1 MAHLRGYV
9 GYDDDK
15 NLVNLVR
22 KKPSCVVLFDEIEK
36 ANVDVLNILLQ
47 ILEDGKLTNSRGSIA
62 SFQETLIILT
72 SNLGADIMNKKGGI
86 GFRKSDNDFSR
97 DDVISEVKKN
107 FRPEL
112 INRLDEIIIFNHLDE
127 KEIYRILDKQLN
139 ELKQVME
146 KKKIIFEVSSETK
159 RNIVAKC
166 DYFQYGARTIRREV
180 ENQVEDVIIDKM
192 IKKEINEGEKIII

>member
-1 MAHLRGYV
+1 MLLLGYI

-47 ILEDGKLTNSRGSIA
+47 ILEDGKLTNSNGAVA

-86 GFRKSDNDFSR
+86 GFRQADVDFR
-97 DDVISEVKKN
+97 KDDVIAEVKKN

-112 INRLDEIIIFNHLDE
+112 INRLDEIVIFNHLAEDD
-127 KEIYRILDKQLN
+127 IYRILDKQLD
-139 ELKQVME
+139 ELKGVME
-146 KKKIIFEVSSETK
+146 KKNILFEVSDDVK
-159 RNIVAKC
+159 KNIVNKC
-166 DYFQYGARTIRREV
+166 DYFQYGARTVRREV
-180 ENQVEDVIIDKM
+180 ENQVEDVIIDRM
-192 IKKEINEGEKIII
+192 IRKEIKEGEKVVI

>member
-159 RNIVAKC
+159 RNIVSKC